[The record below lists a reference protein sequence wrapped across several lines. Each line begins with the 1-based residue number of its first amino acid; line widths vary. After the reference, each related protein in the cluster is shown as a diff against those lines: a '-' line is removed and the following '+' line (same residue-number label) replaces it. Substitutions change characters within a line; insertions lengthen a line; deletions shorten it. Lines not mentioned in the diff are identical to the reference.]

1 MKRWK
6 ATKKYPMLRP
16 FAWIY
21 QSARI
26 LGLMVKSKKSP
37 GEILKH
43 SRHGANQRQM
53 LEKLGLELERTI
65 PQK

>member
-1 MKRWK
+1 MKHWK
-6 ATKKYPMLRP
+6 AAKKHAMLRP
-16 FAWIY
+16 LAWIY
-21 QSARI
+21 QSVR
-26 LGLMVKSKKSP
+26 LLSLMVKSKKGP

-43 SRHGANQRQM
+43 SRYGANQRQM